1 MACTAEDDLV
11 GGVVDDLDVVIS
23 EDDTVVCIAKRC
35 NGNEGVGEIGDNMSI
50 ARSRAEDGDVKLG
63 GVR

>member
-1 MACTAEDDLV
+1 MV